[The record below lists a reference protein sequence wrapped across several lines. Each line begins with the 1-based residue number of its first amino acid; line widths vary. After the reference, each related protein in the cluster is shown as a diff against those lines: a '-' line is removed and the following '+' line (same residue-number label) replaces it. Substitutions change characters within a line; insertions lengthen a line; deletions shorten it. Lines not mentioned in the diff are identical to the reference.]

1 VFLYVDCRSCFLG
14 VRYSCVK
21 FTFLLVKVSGLLL
34 TLYIT
39 EDFNLHKERCG
50 NLRSRGACCFYCMRL
65 RVFRG
70 KSVIDF
76 QESEGQQFGSC
87 VRFLRIRITYCCQ
100 YYRYCAIVCTET
112 RMNSILLEFTPT
124 WYFIKLSDLD
134 RYVSIANLWNVK
146 MPYFVVVAVTW
157 EICNFYEANILG
169 KYAISAWWQWYI
181 FWLQR

>member
-1 VFLYVDCRSCFLG
+1 MHERATVFLYVDCLSCFLG
-14 VRYSCVK
+14 VRYSSVK

-76 QESEGQQFGSC
+76 QESEGPQFGSC
-87 VRFLRIRITYCCQ
+87 VRFLRIRISYCCQ
-100 YYRYCAIVCTET
+100 CYRYCAIDCTET
-112 RMNSILLEFTPT
+112 RMNSILLEFTST
-124 WYFIKLSDLD
+124 
-134 RYVSIANLWNVK
+134 
-146 MPYFVVVAVTW
+146 
-157 EICNFYEANILG
+157 
-169 KYAISAWWQWYI
+169 
-181 FWLQR
+181 